1 MSSFMN
7 SLGFYIGFYIGFYNS
22 LGFYDHSIILWFLYN
37 KVIDDRLTPK
47 RMLE

>member
-7 SLGFYIGFYIGFYNS
+7 SLGFYIGFYNS
-22 LGFYDHSIILWFLYN
+22 LGFYDHSTILWFLYN